1 MSFSSCARREG
12 KYLTHFLIA
21 LPNLEERSRCL
32 HLLVSLLPKYN
43 RDTLEVLFIF
53 LKWVSS
59 FSYREEETG
68 SKMDLANL
76 ATVICPSIL
85 YAKGS
90 NAVKDDSFTAIAAVQ
105 ELLENQDE
113 YYRVP
118 SELLFVIQEGI
129 YQIFAKDLDLPP
141 KEIFRHCSKYT
152 QARNAARPQQ
162 QRLGI
167 PHSSSS
173 SQVSQTGVSRSI
185 ESATRISQV
194 SIAAPDSSSGN
205 YHPPL
210 P

>member
-1 MSFSSCARREG
+1 MKKLC
-12 KYLTHFLIA
+12 LTHLLTA
-21 LPNLEERSRCL
+21 LPSSEERSRCL
-32 HLLVSLLPKYN
+32 HLLISLLPKYN
-43 RDTLEVLFIF
+43 RDTMEVLFIF

-152 QARNAARPQQ
+152 QARSAAQPQQ

-167 PHSSSS
+167 PHSNSS
-173 SQVSQTGVSRSI
+173 SQVSQTSVSRSV

-194 SIAAPDSSSGN
+194 TITADSSSGN
-205 YHPPL
+205 YRPPL